1 MHQQQHNLDLA
12 ARLGDALQRQGLWV
26 ATAESCTG
34 GGIATAITEI
44 AGSSG
49 WFDRSFVTY
58 TNEAKQEMLGVAAA
72 TLGDHG
78 AVSEAV
84 VLEMARGTLAH
95 SRADLAVAVSGIAGP
110 GGGSELKPV
119 GTVWFAWACRDGRA
133 EALLARFDGDRHAVR
148 QQAVGQALSGL
159 LALATQNR
167 LDTV

>member
-1 MHQQQHNLDLA
+1 MHQQQHNLELA
-12 ARLGDALQRQGLWV
+12 ARLGAALQARALWV

-34 GGIATAITEI
+34 GGIATVITEI

-58 TNEAKQEMLGVAAA
+58 TNEAKQEMLGVQAA
-72 TLGDHG
+72 TLERHG
-78 AVSEAV
+78 AVSESV
-84 VLEMARGTLAH
+84 VLEMARGALAR

-119 GTVWFAWACRDGRA
+119 GTVWFAWACRDGRS
-133 EALLARFDGDRHAVR
+133 EALLARFDGDRHGVR
-148 QQAVGQALSGL
+148 QQVVGQALSGL
-159 LALATQNR
+159 LALVTQNR